1 MEEGGGKIRAPRAE
15 GGGRSFSSSEIR
27 RRGEPGCIALREGT
41 VRGDVLALMRVHAS
55 EDQMNSYLQSC
66 HVYI

>member
-1 MEEGGGKIRAPRAE
+1 MGGGRRAE
-15 GGGRSFSSSEIR
+15 GGAFLHPRSVDVESQDVLLSGRAR
-27 RRGEPGCIALREGT
+27 REG
-41 VRGDVLALMRVHAS
+41 RDVLALMRVHAS